1 MFHCVQVCVQDPD
14 SYYVDNKQVFSL
26 QKSKQSHLVIRIIVE
41 GDNPGDV
48 VEGSVVRGV
57 GSLLL
62 SVGTINKMT
71 QSSDRGN
78 RHCFPP

>member
-1 MFHCVQVCVQDPD
+1 M
-14 SYYVDNKQVFSL
+14 
-26 QKSKQSHLVIRIIVE
+26 LVIRINVE
-41 GDNPGDV
+41 RDNPDDV
-48 VEGSVVRGV
+48 VEGSVVCVV